1 MRLSQKRKL
10 ILLKKVLDIY
20 CNIYY
25 NNLKFIF
32 EKAMKRNS
40 TFGFIFREL
49 PVGVRQQWRCLELAL
64 ELPPEVT
71 VGADVGCT
79 LQRTDIRFRPVF
91 NEVHSF
97 CGMNQSGN
105 A

>member
-1 MRLSQKRKL
+1 MRKSQKRKL
-10 ILLKKVLDIY
+10 TFLKKILDID
-20 CNIYY
+20 Y
-25 NNLKFIF
+25 NVLYNYLKFIF
-32 EKAMKRNS
+32 QKAMKRNS

-49 PVGVRQQWRCLELAL
+49 PVGVRQQWRGLELAL
-64 ELPPEVT
+64 ELPPEVV